1 MVECV
6 MEDPFIKLKENI
18 ERSRKEREAALQR
31 LDKLESDVQKFR
43 RKYMNNEKVDSYENV
58 D

>member
-1 MVECV
+1 VVEYM

-18 ERSRKEREAALQR
+18 EQSRKEREVALQR

-43 RKYMNNEKVDSYENV
+43 REYMNNKKVDSYENV

>member
-1 MVECV
+1 M
-6 MEDPFIKLKENI
+6 MEDPFIKLRENI
-18 ERSRKEREAALQR
+18 QRSRKEREIALQR

-43 RKYMNNEKVDSYENV
+43 CEYMNNKKVNSYENA

>member
-1 MVECV
+1 

-18 ERSRKEREAALQR
+18 EQSRKEREVALQR

-43 RKYMNNEKVDSYENV
+43 REYMNNKKVDSYENV